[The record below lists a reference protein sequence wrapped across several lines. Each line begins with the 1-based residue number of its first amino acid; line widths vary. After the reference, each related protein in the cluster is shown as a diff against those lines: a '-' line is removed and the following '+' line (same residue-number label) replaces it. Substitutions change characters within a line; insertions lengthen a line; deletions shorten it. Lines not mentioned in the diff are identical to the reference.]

1 MHSLKL
7 PDLGIFIIWD
17 YQIVADTEQLEELDV
32 TDPKSSDSDS
42 SDGHSSDEEAPLP
55 SDQSLFSHS
64 SDHSE
69 TTDSDTSRCD
79 TRSPVI
85 EHTITFKCIGT
96 TKSGEYQNILSK
108 AKKELSLNLPVP
120 VRLMPEPNNPMDN
133 KAIAFECCMQGKW
146 MRVGY
151 VIRELTEEVH
161 EALSKNEIV
170 NVQFEWIRYMFKGFA
185 SGPGFYAG
193 IQVTRNGKWSTL
205 AMAKAS
211 YI

>member
-1 MHSLKL
+1 M
-7 PDLGIFIIWD
+7 
-17 YQIVADTEQLEELDV
+17 ADTDHLEELDI
-32 TDPKSSDSDS
+32 TDLKRNS
-42 SDGHSSDEEAPLP
+42 SDGHGGDEEAPLL

-69 TTDSDTSRCD
+69 TTDSDASRCD
-79 TRSPVI
+79 TRSPI
-85 EHTITFKCIGT
+85 IQHTITFKCIGT
-96 TKSGEYQNILSK
+96 TKSGEYQNILNK

-120 VRLMPEPNNPMDN
+120 LRLMPEPYNPMDN

-151 VIRELTEEVH
+151 VIRELTEEVY
-161 EALSKNEIV
+161 EAYKQNEIV
-170 NVQFEWIRYMFKGFA
+170 NVEFEWIRYMLKGFA

-193 IQVTRNGKWSTL
+193 IQVTRNGKWSLL